1 MECLWSS
8 LEKTPWVGY
17 SVLSGKKEYR
27 KEWQSYTVLD
37 RHPELKQIDA
47 SLRALGNNDAG
58 LIQGNRTNNNCLA
71 ER

>member
-1 MECLWSS
+1 M
-8 LEKTPWVGY
+8 
-17 SVLSGKKEYR
+17 LSGKKEYR